1 MRHLS
6 TALAITLVLFGHLPP
21 VARAGD
27 VLPDAL
33 LAAPTLSWSDVP
45 GPVTSAPPAE
55 PVLPAFATYDDPL
68 SELLSVEAR
77 SPGLQF
83 SLDPDNE
90 ELFVGWRFEF

>member
-6 TALAITLVLFGHLPP
+6 TALAITLALVGQLPA
-21 VARAGD
+21 VIRAD
-27 VLPDAL
+27 DLLPDAL
-33 LAAPTLSWSDVP
+33 RAPPELSFADVL
-45 GPVTSAPPAE
+45 GPVTTVPPAE

-68 SELLSVEAR
+68 YELLSVEAR

-90 ELFVGWRFEF
+90 ELFLGWQFEF